1 MRELYD
7 ENITFGA
14 GGNCLTNAMLREKI
28 GIKMNLR
35 READPCRP
43 PETERVLTAKTISNY
58 TREFFPESSN
68 APSTQAVRREE
79 ARFDPYNAVAFAA
92 TLQAILGDIDGEI
105 IPYDLIF
112 NSDQTSLKIGEDP
125 VTKVFMVKGTK
136 ERLKANNLNAGVTT
150 TRAACSQMRSLQIM
164 CTTNAA
170 GKLVQAVITMK
181 DNEVTEIHTREVILK
196 CFLYTL
202 VFFNK
207 CTILGC
213 ERLSTFHSLS

>member
-1 MRELYD
+1 MANGTQVLVGMGRPRHFPREIMRELYD

-125 VTKVFMVKGTK
+125 VTKVFMVKIC
-136 ERLKANNLNAGVTT
+136 LKIVFHL
-150 TRAACSQMRSLQIM
+150 SQPQIVLM
-164 CTTNAA
+164 SC
-170 GKLVQAVITMK
+170 
-181 DNEVTEIHTREVILK
+181 
-196 CFLYTL
+196 
-202 VFFNK
+202 VFHHS
-207 CTILGC
+207 TILNLSCCGYSLHDGFNGYV
-213 ERLSTFHSLS
+213 RLE